1 MSKIKYKATK
11 IFDVDAF
18 NNYEGLGFVNCA
30 KLSKGKTVA
39 LETEPVELIKK
50 KMITKVKGGN

>member
-18 NNYEGLGFVNCA
+18 NNYEGLGFDNCA

-39 LETEPVELIKK
+39 LETEP
-50 KMITKVKGGN
+50 G